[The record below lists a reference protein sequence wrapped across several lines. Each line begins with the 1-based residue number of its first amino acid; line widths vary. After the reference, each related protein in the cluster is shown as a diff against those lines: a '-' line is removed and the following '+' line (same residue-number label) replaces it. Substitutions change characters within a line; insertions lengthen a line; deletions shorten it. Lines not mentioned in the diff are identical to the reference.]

1 MRAQRMQAQSLE
13 EAFKQICAMEAPLHE
28 RLEAFSAAV
37 RKFGL
42 PFADAYDD
50 LVQRIRS
57 GDAGHTAPKVGERM
71 PSFLLPDESGRLLD
85 LRDLLA
91 DGPAVISFNRGHW
104 CEYCAIELTALSDA
118 LSEIAAHGGS
128 VTSIMPET
136 EEFTKKA
143 AERTGN
149 AFRIL
154 SDIDHGYA
162 LSLGLVV
169 WLGER
174 VRKLYLQH
182 GLDLPRFQNSS
193 SWFVPIPATFVV
205 ARDGHIVARYVD
217 PDFRKR
223 MDVEEIVAALKSCGT

>member
-1 MRAQRMQAQSLE
+1 MQAESLE
-13 EAFKQICAMEAPLHE
+13 DAFKQICAMEAPLHE

-37 RKFGL
+37 RTFGL
-42 PFADAYDD
+42 PFAEAYDD
-50 LVQRIRS
+50 LVARIRT
-57 GDAGHTAPKVGERM
+57 GDAGRSAPKVGERM
-71 PSFLLPDESGRLLD
+71 PSFLLPDEKGRLLD

-104 CEYCAIELTALSDA
+104 CEYCAIELTALSEA
-118 LSEIAAHGGS
+118 LSEIAAHGAT

-136 EEFTKKA
+136 EEFTKTA
-143 AERTGN
+143 AARTRN
-149 AFRIL
+149 AVRIL

-174 VRKLYLQH
+174 VRKLYLAH
-182 GLDLPRFQNSS
+182 GINVPRFQNSS

-205 ARDGHIVARYVD
+205 GREGRIVARYVD

-223 MDVEEIVAALKSCGT
+223 MDVEDVIAALKSGGT